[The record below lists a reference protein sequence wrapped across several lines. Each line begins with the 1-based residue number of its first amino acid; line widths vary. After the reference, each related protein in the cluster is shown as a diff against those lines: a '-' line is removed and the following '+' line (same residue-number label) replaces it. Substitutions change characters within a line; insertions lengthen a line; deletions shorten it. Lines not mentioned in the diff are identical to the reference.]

1 MKITCPNCLAAY
13 RIDIPDPD
21 EAGIDVQ
28 CGKCLT
34 VFLFSPGDK
43 KPDPAEIKRDTSVK
57 TQDSELPES
66 HPSEP
71 ILPPQRDE
79 EQTGSGSKEQAPT
92 SLEED
97 QGPLETLEQE
107 PLSHDS
113 EPVEIVIE
121 DEPPDDS
128 LEEGSLDDI
137 WNQAMQEGARTK
149 VKPKEKSPVQPSQ
162 KPVVE
167 SSDEEPVKETPP
179 SLEKKSGPLSS
190 SEDRQQEVDLI
201 TEDHQTEQGEPEEPV
216 LVEESP
222 PPLAQKYP
230 QQEKTQEEIDLEEH
244 VTISENEVLPSW
256 EEAFAHRAEVEAGWD
271 KAQKQDRIQEEQQL
285 AEALNEKAL
294 PPESTSKETS
304 TIPPQENKRS
314 FDDEVFV
321 EAKGTLSVSKERT
334 EARQPKPEAD
344 PIQDEAKSQPENN
357 QDQID
362 LEEQVAIT
370 ENEALSSGEDS
381 SAQQTQSEHED
392 LPTWTDAFSH
402 QSETESTWKEPEQQ
416 DDTEEATA
424 ISENKEDTP
433 FDPTTAV
440 DDKDLSQDLATMD
453 LKQLVEQAFKEE
465 SEQTQEVTAP
475 EEIEAP
481 TLGAV
486 PEEPELTLEV
496 EASLETPAAE
506 QTAPAPHQDEGDI
519 DQTIDSDTSHI
530 DPPSAPEIEPIPELT
545 LESAEE
551 EPAPEPVETIAQEE
565 EPEIELEIEEDE
577 PIWTDDLT
585 YLPDTEGIGEYLEE
599 PEEEPASEPVETV
612 AQEEEPEIQ
621 LELEGKEPIW
631 TDAFAY
637 LSDTENTGEYFEEP
651 EEEPASEPVETVA
664 QEEEPE
670 IQLELEEKEPI
681 LESAETPAGTETAA
695 TDLFEIEPEPELEL
709 SLESQDTTAPSEEQ
723 PSMSPS
729 LEVEGEELWADL
741 LPEHKEEPLAH
752 KEDPVVFSN
761 EEEGPIGGNDFWDQV
776 LEKDSQE
783 SQTADTEAEQST
795 PVTQSTAEREA
806 LTDEELWQQA
816 FPEEEELEP
825 DAPKHFDNEEEHS
838 PSNFPPLVIG
848 ADVNLNEEDEPE
860 DSLKYDEAAY
870 AEYDDDDEFEFQRK
884 NRKLGPFTVPH
895 GRRGDWVIGG
905 VMVVF
910 LLIAGSVYFTLQTF
924 APGELTEIQ
933 TAKTE
938 IPEGLS
944 PREIPLDELAG
955 NLTSPKPPEPEK
967 TPPLDTP
974 GDKGEAILSDPVKIL
989 EESPEEKGIL
999 KDLAESQI
1007 LKDTGKTQTAKIDE
1021 SNLQGLTGHS
1031 VTMSTI
1037 MPVAYNPTDIRVLS
1051 FSVEIQ
1057 LSNAQSAKMVRE
1069 SMPVYEE
1076 IMNQTVEDLL
1086 RRKFYNDILYVK
1098 EKLQK
1103 RLQTAMNKSIKN
1115 GHVRTAKFVDFA
1127 IQ

>member
-1 MKITCPNCLAAY
+1 MKVTCPKCLAAY
-13 RIDIPDPD
+13 RIDLPDPG

-34 VFLFSPGDK
+34 IFLFSPGIK
-43 KPDPAEIKRDTSVK
+43 KPDPSGIQRDASVN
-57 TQDSELPES
+57 TRDAELPES
-66 HPSEP
+66 HLSES

-79 EQTGSGSKEQAPT
+79 EQTDSGSKKQAPA
-92 SLEED
+92 SLEQD
-97 QGPLETLEQE
+97 QEPLETLETE
-107 PLSHDS
+107 PLSEDS

-121 DEPPDDS
+121 NETPDDS

-149 VKPKEKSPVQPSQ
+149 AKPKEKPPIQPSQ
-162 KPVVE
+162 KPVAE
-167 SSDEEPVKETPP
+167 SVDEEPVKETPP
-179 SLEKKSGPLSS
+179 PPPEVKSEPLSS

-201 TEDHQTEQGEPEEPV
+201 TEDHPAKQGESEDNP

-222 PPLAQKYP
+222 SPLAPMNP
-230 QQEKTQEEIDLEEH
+230 QQEKTQEEIDLEEQ

-256 EEAFAHRAEVEAGWD
+256 EEAFAHRAEIEAGWD
-271 KAQKQDRIQEEQQL
+271 KAQKQDRIHEEQQL
-285 AEALNEKAL
+285 AEALSEKAL
-294 PPESTSKETS
+294 PTEPTSKETS
-304 TIPPQENKRS
+304 TTPPQENKQS

-321 EAKGTLSVSKERT
+321 EAKASQTASEEKAKT
-334 EARQPKPEAD
+334 PQPKPEAD
-344 PIQDEAKSQPENN
+344 PKQNKAKSQPKKTQEEV
-357 QDQID
+357 D
-362 LEEQVAIT
+362 LEEQVAIN
-370 ENEALSSGEDS
+370 ENEALPSWEDAF
-381 SAQQTQSEHED
+381 AQQAKPEQED
-392 LPTWTDAFSH
+392 QPTWTDAFAD
-402 QSETESTWKEPEQQ
+402 QSEVETTWKEPDKQ
-416 DDTEEATA
+416 DDTGEAA
-424 ISENKEDTP
+424 VVSENKETP
-433 FDPTTAV
+433 SFDPTTAGG
-440 DDKDLSQDLATMD
+440 DLSNGLNMD
-453 LKQLVEQAFKEE
+453 MKQLVEQAFKEE
-465 SEQTQEVTAP
+465 SEHSEEVP
-475 EEIEAP
+475 VSGEIEAP
-481 TLGAV
+481 ALGEA
-486 PEEPELTLEV
+486 PQEPELTLEV
-496 EASLETPAAE
+496 EASLETPAAG
-506 QTAPAPHQDEGDI
+506 QAASVPHQDEEGI
-519 DQTIDSDTSHI
+519 DQTIDPDASHI
-530 DPPSAPEIEPIPELT
+530 DPPPTPEIEPIPELT

-551 EPAPEPVETIAQEE
+551 ESAPEPAETVAQEE
-565 EPEIELEIEEDE
+565 APEIELELEEDE
-577 PIWTDDLT
+577 PIWADAFA
-585 YLPDTEGIGEYLEE
+585 YLSETEDTGEYLEE
-599 PEEEPASEPVETV
+599 TEEEPAQEPVETV
-612 AQEEEPEIQ
+612 AQEEEPEI
-621 LELEGKEPIW
+621 E
-631 TDAFAY
+631 
-637 LSDTENTGEYFEEP
+637 
-651 EEEPASEPVETVA
+651 
-664 QEEEPE
+664 
-670 IQLELEEKEPI
+670 LELEENEPI
-681 LESAETPAGTETAA
+681 LESAEAPASTETAV
-695 TDLFEIEPEPELEL
+695 TDLFEIEPEPQEEEPEIELEL
-709 SLESQDTTAPSEEQ
+709 EENEPILESTETPAGTETAVTGLFEIEPEPELTMESQEATVPSEEQ
-723 PSMSPS
+723 PTMSPS

-741 LPEHKEEPLAH
+741 LPEHKEDDPLAH
-752 KEDPVVFSN
+752 EEAPLVSSN
-761 EEEGPIGGNDFWDQV
+761 EEEEPLGGNDFWDQV

-783 SQTADTEAEQST
+783 PQTAETEAKQPVSST
-795 PVTQSTAEREA
+795 PVTQNTAEREA

-825 DAPKHFDNEEEHS
+825 GVPKHFDDEEENS
-838 PSNFPPLVIG
+838 PSNVPPLVIG
-848 ADVNLNEEDEPE
+848 ADVNLNEEDESE

-895 GRRGDWVIGG
+895 GRRGDLVIGG

-924 APGELTEIQ
+924 APSELTEIQ

-944 PREIPLDELAG
+944 PREVPLDELAED
-955 NLTSPKPPEPEK
+955 LTSPEPEK

-1007 LKDTGKTQTAKIDE
+1007 LNDTGKTQTAKIDQ

-1031 VTMSTI
+1031 VTMSSI

-1115 GHVRTAKFVDFA
+1115 GHVRTAKFIDFA